1 MAAVIIKLYSGIF
14 PKSVHFFGMLL
25 FLPLICMICGH
36 EGPGVEVDGDIHP
49 LVIG

>member
-25 FLPLICMICGH
+25 FLQLICMVCGH
-36 EGPGVEVDGDIHP
+36 EDPGVELI
-49 LVIG
+49 VISAL